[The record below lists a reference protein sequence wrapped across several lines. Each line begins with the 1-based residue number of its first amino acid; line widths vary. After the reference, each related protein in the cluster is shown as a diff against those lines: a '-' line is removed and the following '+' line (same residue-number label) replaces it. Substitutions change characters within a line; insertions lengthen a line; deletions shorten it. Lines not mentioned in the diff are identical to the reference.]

1 MNNSGSADIKVNIN
15 RRFDRDMKVYALD
28 VRVDDEVYREVSR
41 EKAWKLVMQAMEVA
55 EDGNWSIDI
64 YGMDYLRAA
73 R

>member
-15 RRFDRDMKVYALD
+15 RRFDRDMKVYAFD
-28 VRVDDEVYREVSR
+28 VRIDEDSYREVSR

-55 EDGNWSIDI
+55 ENGDWSIDI

>member
-1 MNNSGSADIKVNIN
+1 MNNSGSADIKVTIN
-15 RRFDRDMKVYALD
+15 RRLDRNMKIYALD
-28 VRVDDEVYREVSR
+28 VRVDNEVYREVSR

-64 YGMDYLRAA
+64 YGMDHLRAA

>member
-1 MNNSGSADIKVNIN
+1 MNNSGSADIKVTIN
-15 RRFDRDMKVYALD
+15 RRLDRNMKIYALD

-55 EDGNWSIDI
+55 EDGDWSIDI
-64 YGMDYLRAA
+64 YGMDHLRAA

>member
-1 MNNSGSADIKVNIN
+1 MNTGTADIKVNIT
-15 RRFDRDMKVYALD
+15 RRFDGQCKVYAFD
-28 VRVDDEVYREVSR
+28 VKVDGDVYREVSR

-55 EDGNWSIDI
+55 EDGDWTIDV